1 MSIVLLANQ
10 TQQQA
15 LVDWV
20 QQHTP
25 VLSRYPLVALA
36 PIADLVNRTTSLTV
50 DPSLPA
56 QPTEAITQAISQAI
70 VEGNIMA
77 VIFFLDPAQA
87 DPDLPDIQTLS
98 ALCSEYDLPLA
109 INRATATAVLNTFVQ
124 LRHAHLIFN
133 PVAGQRDPT
142 EDLLIIRQ
150 TLSPLM
156 YLSIH
161 FTTREIDAD
170 VLARRAIAAQPDLVI
185 ASGGDGT
192 VSTVADVLLGTGIP
206 LGIIPRGT
214 ANAFSVALGI
224 PTAPKAACELILA
237 GTLRIVD
244 VARCD
249 GRLMILLTGIGFE
262 AEAVE
267 KADRELKDQWGVLAY
282 LMAGWQQLGEQRLFQ
297 TQLDVGDRSYQFRAG
312 AITIANAAPPTSVL
326 AQGVGQVIFDD
337 GLLDVTVLTA
347 DTPKAS
353 RSDRK
358 SGPSLLNKLCLAKS
372 LLAIYGAALASTRV
386 DDSRIYHFRSRQ
398 LTITTTPP
406 QKVVVDGEMVGT
418 TPITIECLPGSLT
431 ILAPPKIKPSALEKL
446 ATLWVR
452 QVSPSLTAM
461 IAAIG
466 ATGLVSCF
474 MALWVLG
481 RLATGVF
488 LRQTIAEFDLNNL
501 LRIHAWASPSLDQVM
516 LVITRLG
523 NAEVVVPTALL
534 VLGILWGRQE
544 KRQVWT
550 CLTAFLGALVM
561 NVSLKPWFMR
571 PRPDLW
577 PTLITE
583 TSYSFPSGH
592 ALGST
597 VLYGMIAY
605 LLGRHFPRYRR
616 GVYGAAIVLVVLIS
630 FSRLY
635 LGVHWPS
642 DIIAGLSIGFLW
654 LMVGVTMSRLQ
665 DLRESRSEALDSEAL
680 NPPSA

>member
-1 MSIVLLANQ
+1 MQKAYADPMPIVLIANQ
-10 TQQQA
+10 TQQQS
-15 LVDWV
+15 LVAWV
-20 QQHTP
+20 QHHAP
-25 VLSRYPLVALA
+25 VLARYPLVSIP
-36 PIADLVNRTTSLTV
+36 PIADLINRATSLTV
-50 DPSLPA
+50 APGLPT
-56 QPTEAITQAISQAI
+56 QPTEAITQSLAQAI
-70 VEGNIMA
+70 AAGNLMA
-77 VIFFLDPAQA
+77 LIFFIDPVHADPA
-87 DPDLPDIQTLS
+87 LPDIQTLS

-109 INRATATAVLNTFVQ
+109 FNPATATAVLNMFMQ
-124 LRHAHLIFN
+124 LRVAHLIFN

-150 TLSPLM
+150 TLAPLM
-156 YLSIH
+156 NLSIH
-161 FTTREIDAD
+161 FTTREVDANE
-170 VLARRAIAAQPDLVI
+170 LAQRAIAAQPDLII

-192 VSTVADVLLGTGIP
+192 VSAVADVLLGTGIP

-224 PTAPKAACELILA
+224 PTTPKAACDLILA
-237 GTLRIVD
+237 GTMRIVD
-244 VARCD
+244 VARCN
-249 GRLMILLTGIGFE
+249 GRLMILLTGVGFE

-282 LMAGWQQLGEQRLFQ
+282 LMAGWQQLGEQQLFH
-297 TQLDVGDRSYQFRAG
+297 TRLDVGDRSYQFRAG

-337 GLLDVTVLTA
+337 GLLDVTVLTGEQEPRP
-347 DTPKAS
+347 TI
-353 RSDRK
+353 
-358 SGPSLLNKLCLAKS
+358 LNKLRVAKS

-398 LTITTTPP
+398 LTITATPA

-418 TPITIECLPGSLT
+418 TPITVECLPGRLT
-431 ILAPPKIKPSALEKL
+431 VLAPPQIKPSPLEKL
-446 ATLWVR
+446 AMLWVQR
-452 QVSPSLTAM
+452 VSPSLTAM
-461 IAAIG
+461 IVAIG
-466 ATGLVSCF
+466 ATGLIGCF
-474 MALWVLG
+474 IALWVLG
-481 RLATGVF
+481 RLATGF
-488 LRQTIAEFDLNNL
+488 FWWQTIADFDFSL
-501 LRIHAWASPSLDQVM
+501 LMRIHSWANPALDQIM
-516 LVITRLG
+516 LGITRLG
-523 NAEVVVPTALL
+523 NAEVVLPTALL

-544 KRQVWT
+544 QRQVWT

-561 NVSLKPWFMR
+561 NFSLKPLFMR
-571 PRPDLW
+571 LRPDLW

-605 LLGRHFPRYRR
+605 LLGRHFPKYQRWF
-616 GVYGAAIVLVVLIS
+616 YGAALVLVGLIS

-642 DIIAGLSIGFLW
+642 DVIAGMSIGFLW

-665 DLRESRSEALDSEAL
+665 DLREEQAQTRQ
-680 NPPSA
+680 PRT